1 MGEHIDITD
10 LATKEDLRFAQT
22 TLLKQIETGFAG
34 INTRLDQINGRVVK
48 REVEAGQHDVRLGA
62 LERNC
67 PLHRRGDPSGAD
79 FRDRRATRED
89 SRRISE
95 RDVKIAAIAIG
106 TAFTVVAFLWKAL
119 PVVVAAVSQG
129 ARP

>member
-1 MGEHIDITD
+1 MGDIDITD

-22 TLLKQIETGFAG
+22 QLIDQLQRGFAG
-34 INTRLDQINGRVVK
+34 MNTRLDTLNGRVVK

-67 PLHRRGDPSGAD
+67 PLHRSGDPVGAD
-79 FRDRRATRED
+79 FRGRRATRED
-89 SRRISE
+89 SRRITE

-106 TAFTVVAFLWKAL
+106 AAATVVGFVWKAL

-129 ARP
+129 VRP